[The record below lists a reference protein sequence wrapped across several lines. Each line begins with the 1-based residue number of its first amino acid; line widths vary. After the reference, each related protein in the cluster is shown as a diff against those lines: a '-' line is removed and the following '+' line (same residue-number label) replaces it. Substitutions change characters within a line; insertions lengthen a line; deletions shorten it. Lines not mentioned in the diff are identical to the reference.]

1 MTVQDFSNKFDVYL
15 NSYWIQPAYGNEFS
29 YQTVE
34 INEAEKSV
42 YLTRAQEE
50 FVKGYYSSSGE
61 YGYETTEEV
70 RRYLQALV
78 KTSTDL
84 EAEPDSYTLKQGK
97 VHQVFDLPK
106 DVWDIVYEE
115 AVFGES
121 EDQCVSGKTVL
132 VVPTTHDDFF
142 KTVRNPFKGPNNNRV
157 LRLDRGDNKVELVS
171 NNTILYYHVR
181 YLSRPTPIILAP
193 LPNGVKINGKNEV
206 MNCALDES
214 THETILQMAVAMAA
228 QSKGLVKANNKEKD

>member
-1 MTVQDFSNKFDVYL
+1 MTVQDFSDKFDVYL

-34 INEAEKSV
+34 LNEAEKSV

-50 FVKGYYSSSGE
+50 FVRGYYSSNGE

-78 KTSTDL
+78 QTCLDI
-84 EAEPDSYTLKQGK
+84 EAEADSYTLKQGK

-106 DVWDIVYEE
+106 DVWHIVYEE

-121 EDQCVSGKTVL
+121 EDPCVSGKTVL

-142 KTVRNPFKGPNNNRV
+142 KTVRNPYKGPNNNRV
-157 LRLDRGDNKVELVS
+157 LRLDRGGNKVELVS
-171 NNTILYYHVR
+171 NNTILYYNVR

-193 LPNGVKINGKNEV
+193 LPKGITINGKNEV
-206 MNCALDES
+206 MNCALDEC
-214 THETILQMAVAMAA
+214 THEIILQMAVAMAA
-228 QSKGLVKANNKEKD
+228 QSKGLVRANNKEKD